1 MSLYRCT
8 IATDGD
14 RRQIIVHWDDN
25 DPNRH
30 IVAPITVEAS
40 DLDEERLAHELGRSG
55 FRIASTG
62 SDNIGR
68 GWAIVSHTRT
78 DWPYFNPVDGG
89 WYSFLSETVKHTIA
103 ETWPTASVPGASK
116 R

>member
-30 IVAPITVEAS
+30 IVAPISVAAGE
-40 DLDEERLAHELGRSG
+40 LDEQRLAHELSRSG

-78 DWPYFNPVDGG
+78 DWPFYNPITGD
-89 WYSFLSETVKHTIA
+89 WCAYLSDDVKRSIA
-103 ETWPTASVPGASK
+103 ATWPTASVPGV
-116 R
+116 RQ

>member
-8 IATDGD
+8 IANDGD

-30 IVAPITVEAS
+30 IVAPTTIGAG
-40 DLDEERLAHELGRSG
+40 DLDEQRLALELSRAG
-55 FRIASTG
+55 FRIASTD

-68 GWAIVSHTRT
+68 GWAIVAHARR
-78 DWPYFNPVDGG
+78 DWPFYNPISGD
-89 WYSFLSETVKHTIA
+89 WCAFLSDDVKRAIA
-103 ETWPTASVPGASK
+103 ATWPAASVPGA
-116 R
+116 RL